1 MAEIIWAPHY
11 GSQNLFLTC
20 PVYECL
26 IQGTRGGGKTDCLLM
41 SFAKYVGRGYGAAWT
56 GALFRQTYPQLADVL
71 AKSKRW
77 FYQIFPGAKF
87 NESDYFWTFPGGER
101 LYFRY
106 GDKEDDYWNY
116 HGHEYP
122 FLAFEE
128 LTNWKDDKFYT
139 AMLSTC
145 RSSVDGIPRM
155 VRATTN
161 PFGKGH
167 QWVKDRYEIG
177 MHKPGY
183 VIGNR
188 KGRTQI
194 FSSIFENEHLLKADP
209 DYIQTLID
217 LKDPNRRKAWLYGDW
232 DIHVGSFLEEV
243 WDPKKCIVE
252 PFTIPG
258 SWEVWRSF
266 DWGYSAPYACYWL
279 AMDPDGVIYVW
290 KELYGAGE
298 IPGTGT
304 KEDARVVARKI
315 AEAEK
320 HFERL
325 GYDIRLPLA
334 DPSIFSKIGVEETV
348 ASIMREEGVRF
359 YPAWNAK
366 GSRVN
371 GAQKIVQLLADGKL
385 KFFKTCKH
393 AIRTIPALHPSETVP
408 DDVDTTEEDHAWDA
422 IRYGVMRKR
431 RSPDDIKETTTPDN
445 DFERSRD
452 GMTMRVS
459 NV

>member
-1 MAEIIWAPHY
+1 M
-11 GSQNLFLTC
+11 
-20 PVYECL
+20 
-26 IQGTRGGGKTDCLLM
+26 
-41 SFAKYVGRGYGAAWT
+41 
-56 GALFRQTYPQLADVL
+56 
-71 AKSKRW
+71 
-77 FYQIFPGAKF
+77 
-87 NESDYFWTFPGGER
+87 
-101 LYFRY
+101 
-106 GDKEDDYWNY
+106 
-116 HGHEYP
+116 
-122 FLAFEE
+122 
-128 LTNWKDDKFYT
+128 
-139 AMLSTC
+139 
-145 RSSVDGIPRM
+145 
-155 VRATTN
+155 
-161 PFGKGH
+161 
-167 QWVKDRYEIG
+167 
-177 MHKPGY
+177 
-183 VIGNR
+183 
-188 KGRTQI
+188 
-194 FSSIFENEHLLKADP
+194 
-209 DYIQTLID
+209 
-217 LKDPNRRKAWLYGDW
+217 
-232 DIHVGSFLEEV
+232 
-243 WDPKKCIVE
+243 
-252 PFTIPG
+252 
-258 SWEVWRSF
+258 
-266 DWGYSAPYACYWL
+266 
-279 AMDPDGVIYVW
+279 
-290 KELYGAGE
+290 
-298 IPGTGT
+298 
-304 KEDARVVARKI
+304 VARKI